1 MLPLCKTRPGTAES
15 RPRLLRED
23 VLMPMYLAPKHLRNL
38 LPFFSRRV
46 RRIVPRILR
55 SHKDKHRWW
64 LETGAEPVWHGYYRT
79 RYGPSYEG
87 RVENLADPKFYIKF
101 KEFPPQL
108 RGHIH
113 EPCFRDQ
120 NNNGWHWVHMS
131 HSSLDVDSG
140 IFVIERALNDALAP
154 LKKSA

>member
-1 MLPLCKTRPGTAES
+1 MPLFP
-15 RPRLLRED
+15 
-23 VLMPMYLAPKHLRNL
+23 APKHLKRL

-79 RYGPSYEG
+79 KYGPSYKG
-87 RVENLADPKFYIKF
+87 KVLTPNDPKFYIQF
-101 KEFPPQL
+101 PTFPPQL

-113 EPCFRDQ
+113 EQCFRQRED
-120 NNNGWHWVHMS
+120 NWYWVHMS
-131 HSSLDVDSG
+131 YASLDVDSG
-140 IFVIERALNDALAP
+140 IFAIERTLNDVLAP